1 MSPSDEHTPLV
12 ARINEDAIEQGFW
25 TPASNKR
32 PSLVV
37 MQRAV
42 AGVVT
47 AVFLCAVTVVSFVW
61 WDWLNIHEFRINEEF
76 RSLGGAYSE

>member
-12 ARINEDAIEQGFW
+12 AHINEDAIKQGFG

-37 MQRAV
+37 MRRVV
-42 AGVVT
+42 AGVVF
-47 AVFLCAVTVVSFVW
+47 AVVLCTVLSYAW
-61 WDWLNIHEFRINEEF
+61 WNCLNIHEFRINEEL

>member
-1 MSPSDEHTPLV
+1 MSSSDEHTPLV
-12 ARINEDAIEQGFW
+12 SHIDEDAMEQGFR

-37 MQRAV
+37 MRRV
-42 AGVVT
+42 GAGVVF
-47 AVFLCAVTVVSFVW
+47 AVFLCTVLSYAW

-76 RSLGGAYSE
+76 RSLGGAYSEQ